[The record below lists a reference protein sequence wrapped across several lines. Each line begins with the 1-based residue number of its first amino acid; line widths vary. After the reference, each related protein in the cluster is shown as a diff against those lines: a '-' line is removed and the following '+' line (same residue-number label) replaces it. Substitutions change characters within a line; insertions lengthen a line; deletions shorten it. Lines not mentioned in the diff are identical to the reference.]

1 MRTLTQTSSNPQS
14 DFIRAGRGD
23 ATRWASMYLISRQ
36 LDSDST
42 QSGIPVYV
50 FRLASL
56 TGTLQKELN
65 AIPEERRYQRMYV
78 LSFLDSFHRRM
89 APTVLPSGSLC
100 LALLSH
106 YALPCPIFPLPRYY
120 LRPPLL
126 RRLHHQRR
134 HLPSLRRRR
143 SSTST
148 VSRLA

>member
-1 MRTLTQTSSNPQS
+1 MRPLTQTSSNPQS

-78 LSFLDSFHRRM
+78 LSFLDSFYRRM
-89 APTVLPSGSLC
+89 ARQCCPLGVYVSL
-100 LALLSH
+100 
-106 YALPCPIFPLPRYY
+106 
-120 LRPPLL
+120 
-126 RRLHHQRR
+126 
-134 HLPSLRRRR
+134 
-143 SSTST
+143 
-148 VSRLA
+148 